1 MRLVSSSETTHPV
14 VVKLDELVS
23 AGAKKKKGWHQSLL
37 RDNAPVQDKPRAV
50 GVVVDDLD
58 LAGGCEGLLQLEV
71 VDGLALAG
79 AFEDDA
85 DGSLR
90 GRSVR
95 ARASAE
101 QSTSVANKQCQWLKC
116 SAPGSCRDR
125 TPC

>member
-90 GRSVR
+90 GRF
-95 ARASAE
+95 E
-101 QSTSVANKQCQWLKC
+101 QGRQQSSLTHS
-116 SAPGSCRDR
+116 
-125 TPC
+125 